1 MKFKKFILFLG
12 LVPVIAFAEEL
23 PKENK
28 FDLNLRRIGIEW
40 NKTSVTSQGEEAY
53 RNSPVAAFTATSQD
67 VLKGVLDV
75 ALEYSKEKFR
85 WDNSLF
91 MEYGKTTLRPYNKEV
106 TSDESAD
113 KILFSTDLAYACWNF
128 WGIKFGPIA
137 RGQYE
142 TEFVGNPTRN
152 NVLRPNMGFALFDHK
167 ILKTLYA
174 VAVYEYDFSYAD
186 NPVSKSAAEIGW
198 RAEYALRDGV
208 KFVTDGYYRKYLGY
222 SKYVYTDFE
231 RDLDA
236 NIRLDV
242 NMWGNL
248 TVGPYVKYRLAKARG
263 SDVYG
268 SNTSVGISFNYINK
282 FNLRPLSDK
291 PTN

>member
-1 MKFKKFILFLG
+1 MFLPCVAMADAAPHDDKFNF
-12 LVPVIAFAEEL
+12 
-23 PKENK
+23 
-28 FDLNLRRIGIEW
+28 NLRRIGIEW
-40 NKTSVTSQGEEAY
+40 NKTNVTNQDEKAY
-53 RNSPVAAFTATSQD
+53 QDSPVSAFTANSQD
-67 VLKGVLDV
+67 MFKGVFDA
-75 ALEYSKEKFR
+75 ALEYGKDRFR

-91 MEYGKTTLRPYNKEV
+91 MEYGKTTLRPYNKEA

-113 KILFSTDLAYACWNF
+113 KILFSTDLAYACWDLG
-128 WGIKFGPIA
+128 GIKFGPII

-152 NVLRPNMGFALFDHK
+152 NVFRPNIGFALFDHK

-174 VAVYEYDFSYAD
+174 VGVYEYDFSYTD
-186 NPVSKSAAEIGW
+186 NPVSKSATEIGW

-208 KFVTDGYYRKYLGY
+208 KFVTDGYYREYLSY
-222 SKYVYTDFE
+222 SKYVYTDFD

-242 NMWGNL
+242 SMWGNF

-263 SDVYG
+263 SDMYG

-282 FNLRPLSDK
+282 FNLRPLPET